1 MNTYRHSSS
10 CFHFAPGSTRSAAR
24 RTVTKSC
31 GGGQIVGAVCP
42 FSLFENCCKLP
53 PSGEE
58 AAWCRGLVARLAY
71 AAAHGQH
78 VGACSGQSGYRS
90 LRSMAKMSV
99 SVPGIG
105 RRVRE
110 DRELAAI
117 LDRISTPCPADY
129 DRFQKTH
136 SLTSPALEPAGIG
149 GRSGGCRTAERG
161 RWRRRAGATFRRRV
175 RFPPVPRGTAPI
187 PLDR

>member
-1 MNTYRHSSS
+1 
-10 CFHFAPGSTRSAAR
+10 
-24 RTVTKSC
+24 
-31 GGGQIVGAVCP
+31 
-42 FSLFENCCKLP
+42 
-53 PSGEE
+53 
-58 AAWCRGLVARLAY
+58 
-71 AAAHGQH
+71 
-78 VGACSGQSGYRS
+78 
-90 LRSMAKMSV
+90 MSV

-149 GRSGGCRTAERG
+149 GGGDPGAAGPPSGAGGGAGRVRSSGGGCG
-161 RWRRRAGATFRRRV
+161 FRRSPEELRQFLWIGEAGKIQWGLLEDLEV
-175 RFPPVPRGTAPI
+175 VQESEGEQLAGEAPG
-187 PLDR
+187 PLPLRPLE